1 MILEPTH
8 TPYFK
13 SEDRFIRDFFGE
25 TYYHV
30 NCIQSQKEVEVLLS
44 SQAQKGGLTGPLK
57 HLVFVPG

>member
-44 SQAQKGGLTGPLK
+44 SQAQKGGASRDL
-57 HLVFVPG
+57 